1 MDNILRQR
9 FLVDTDWRITLLSM
23 LFFVLLTG
31 LTLPRLKLKW
41 SAGLIAGLLIAY
53 LAAVYISFDRGHV
66 LNLLYPSMLLVISYI
81 TVVLCVVVSEQS
93 HHRLIKDLFGKYVSP
108 QVASTIIELDNM
120 GKLSLGGERRIVT
133 VLFADMRGFT
143 KMSEH
148 MSPEEVVNVL
158 NTYLSLAIERV
169 IANDGIVNKFAG
181 DNIMGVWNAPQAQKD
196 HALLAV
202 KAAWESQQEMMKKQ
216 QEDDSLP
223 KVQFGIGINTGD
235 AVAGN
240 MGSAGRA
247 EYTVIGDA
255 VNLASRIC
263 SAATGGEVWI
273 GPETYRQ
280 VKDSVQVEQLE
291 PKSFKGKEEPVIV
304 YKVTGINPG

>member
-1 MDNILRQR
+1 
-9 FLVDTDWRITLLSM
+9 
-23 LFFVLLTG
+23 
-31 LTLPRLKLKW
+31 
-41 SAGLIAGLLIAY
+41 
-53 LAAVYISFDRGHV
+53 
-66 LNLLYPSMLLVISYI
+66 
-81 TVVLCVVVSEQS
+81 
-93 HHRLIKDLFGKYVSP
+93 
-108 QVASTIIELDNM
+108 
-120 GKLSLGGERRIVT
+120 
-133 VLFADMRGFT
+133 
-143 KMSEH
+143 MSEH
-148 MSPEEVVNVL
+148 MTPEEVVNVL

-304 YKVTGINPG
+304 YKVTGINPE